1 MNQSVMFKLSYGLF
15 ILTAKEN
22 GFDNGSV
29 INTAQQLTDSP
40 NRISVTVNKNGKT
53 HDMIKNTGAF
63 NISVLSEEADFDLIK
78 HFGFQSGADCD
89 KFDGYK
95 NAKRGENGIM
105 YITKGI
111 NSYIS
116 AKVIQEIDLGTHTL
130 FIADVTDGEMLSDA
144 PSATY
149 AYYHSHIKPKPENK
163 KITKTVWRCKV
174 CGYEYVGEE
183 LPDDF
188 ICPLCKHPK
197 SDFEKIEVTE

>member
-53 HDMIKNTGAF
+53 HD
-63 NISVLSEEADFDLIK
+63 
-78 HFGFQSGADCD
+78 
-89 KFDGYK
+89 
-95 NAKRGENGIM
+95 
-105 YITKGI
+105 ITKGI